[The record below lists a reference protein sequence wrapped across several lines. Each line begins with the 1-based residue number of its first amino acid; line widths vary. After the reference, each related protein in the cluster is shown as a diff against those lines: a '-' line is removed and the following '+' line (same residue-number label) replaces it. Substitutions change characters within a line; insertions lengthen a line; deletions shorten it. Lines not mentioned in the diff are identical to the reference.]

1 MSRPVRNSLTLAA
14 IVLSCGAFAA
24 GLLWLAHQ
32 AMGGLG

>member
-1 MSRPVRNSLTLAA
+1 MSRRNGLTLAA
-14 IVLSCGAFAA
+14 IVVSCGFVAA

>member
-14 IVLSCGAFAA
+14 IVLSCGVFAA
-24 GLLWLAHQ
+24 LWLAHQ